1 MDNKRKWVNSDSM
14 YGPGTLPPFLGL
26 EGGKTQS
33 KRPIDYFLFYFS
45 DEILEE
51 IVFQSNLY
59 AHQLDKPNFTLTKY
73 ELQTFLGINLIMSYI
88 RYPRTRLY
96 WNSDAA
102 FRMSFIADS
111 MPVNRYESI
120 LRHLHFTNNLDL
132 DTNSTDKLKK
142 LRPFLDKLQ
151 KNFLSATEPEEYQA
165 INEQIV
171 PLKGRLS
178 IKQYLPKKP
187 KKWGVKIWVRAGV
200 SGYMY
205 RFEVYQGAGGGR
217 EAISDF
223 GACGDVILRLS
234 DDIQH
239 KNHKLFFDNLFCSV
253 PLLQELK
260 QRKIWATGTLRGN
273 RLSGAGECLM
283 SEKDMKKQ
291 GRGTSS
297 VVSTESGDI
306 TITKW
311 MDSNAIHIGSTCAGV
326 EPQSSVKRW
335 SKPNKTTI
343 EVNRPFSVKYYN
355 KNMGGV
361 DLLDQLL
368 ALYPLRRR
376 NKRWYIRI
384 FMHFLDVAV
393 INSWILY
400 KKDGNSDMDLLEFKG
415 SVGRTLINRGTRNS
429 ENKRGRPRSTTP
441 PTSILKTRKP
451 NHHAP
456 EEIRKDNFGHWPKL
470 TDIKNAR
477 RCHSSS
483 CKRKTKDICKRCNE
497 PCCPDCMENFHK

>member
-1 MDNKRKWVNSDSM
+1 TVIFDLDNDIIGVEENPEIEEVIEIEAGDTELDITEFNFNLPDGSELESEAEDENLYQLQDTDGEFSSEDEIPLAQLLRRKNSKSKKAIDNKRKWVNSDSM

-165 INEQIV
+165 IDEQIV

-187 KKWGVKIWVRAGV
+187 KKWGVKLWVRAGV

-223 GACGDVILRLS
+223 GACGDVIRRLS

-239 KNHKLFFDNLFCSV
+239 KNHKLFFDHLFCSV

-260 QRKIWATGTLRGN
+260 QRKIWAT
-273 RLSGAGECLM
+273 
-283 SEKDMKKQ
+283 
-291 GRGTSS
+291 
-297 VVSTESGDI
+297 
-306 TITKW
+306 
-311 MDSNAIHIGSTCAGV
+311 
-326 EPQSSVKRW
+326 
-335 SKPNKTTI
+335 
-343 EVNRPFSVKYYN
+343 
-355 KNMGGV
+355 
-361 DLLDQLL
+361 
-368 ALYPLRRR
+368 
-376 NKRWYIRI
+376 
-384 FMHFLDVAV
+384 
-393 INSWILY
+393 
-400 KKDGNSDMDLLEFKG
+400 
-415 SVGRTLINRGTRNS
+415 
-429 ENKRGRPRSTTP
+429 
-441 PTSILKTRKP
+441 
-451 NHHAP
+451 
-456 EEIRKDNFGHWPKL
+456 
-470 TDIKNAR
+470 
-477 RCHSSS
+477 
-483 CKRKTKDICKRCNE
+483 
-497 PCCPDCMENFHK
+497 